1 MWQPS
6 TIIEDDLAK
15 SIRAINT
22 YNTMVIYIST
32 NIIITPPAKAQRSA
46 LDLPLL
52 HKERLRLGAPG
63 GQVAFLYTWACER
76 FQSGFLHVVMVMVIV
91 MLMVMVMVMVMEIMD
106 CAIVK

>member
-1 MWQPS
+1 MVMWQPT
-6 TIIEDDLAK
+6 TILEDDLAK

-22 YNTMVIYIST
+22 INTMVIYIST

-76 FQSGFLHVVMVMVIV
+76 FQSGLLHVIAVMIVMVMI
-91 MLMVMVMVMVMEIMD
+91 
-106 CAIVK
+106 

>member
-1 MWQPS
+1 MRT

-15 SIRAINT
+15 SVRAINT
-22 YNTMVIYIST
+22 INTMVIYTST
-32 NIIITPPAKAQRSA
+32 TIIITPPAKAQRSA

-63 GQVAFLYTWACER
+63 GQVAFLYTWACEH
-76 FQSGFLHVVMVMVIV
+76 FQSGLLHVVVMIEL
-91 MLMVMVMVMVMEIMD
+91 MMVMVMVD

>member
-1 MWQPS
+1 
-6 TIIEDDLAK
+6 
-15 SIRAINT
+15 
-22 YNTMVIYIST
+22 MVIYIST

-76 FQSGFLHVVMVMVIV
+76 FQSGLLHVIAVMIVTVMIE
-91 MLMVMVMVMVMEIMD
+91 MVMVMPDGDGV
-106 CAIVK
+106 VKQT

>member
-1 MWQPS
+1 
-6 TIIEDDLAK
+6 
-15 SIRAINT
+15 
-22 YNTMVIYIST
+22 MVIYTST
-32 NIIITPPAKAQRSA
+32 TIIITPPAKAQRSA

-76 FQSGFLHVVMVMVIV
+76 FQSGLLHVVVMIEL
-91 MLMVMVMVMVMEIMD
+91 MMVMVMVD

>member
-1 MWQPS
+1 MVMWQPT
-6 TIIEDDLAK
+6 TILEDDLAK

-22 YNTMVIYIST
+22 INTMVIYISTNIST

-76 FQSGFLHVVMVMVIV
+76 FQSGLLHVIAVMIVMVMI
-91 MLMVMVMVMVMEIMD
+91 
-106 CAIVK
+106 

>member
-1 MWQPS
+1 
-6 TIIEDDLAK
+6 
-15 SIRAINT
+15 
-22 YNTMVIYIST
+22 MVIYTST
-32 NIIITPPAKAQRSA
+32 TIIITPPAKAQRSA

-76 FQSGFLHVVMVMVIV
+76 FQSGLLYVVVMIELM
-91 MLMVMVMVMVMEIMD
+91 MVMVMVD

>member
-1 MWQPS
+1 
-6 TIIEDDLAK
+6 
-15 SIRAINT
+15 
-22 YNTMVIYIST
+22 MVIYIST

-76 FQSGFLHVVMVMVIV
+76 FQSGLLHVIVVMIVMVMIE
-91 MLMVMVMVMVMEIMD
+91 MVMVMVMVMQT
-106 CAIVK
+106 